1 MSYGIGKLKGEI
13 IFAFTQEL
21 KALFADDSVTIL
33 VKTDYPRSN
42 MPTYKFPLVE
52 VDMQPGGDSGEFLG
66 GLTMEDY
73 HCTFSV
79 YNHQQGTP
87 EDPTDYSATLV
98 DITDTVR
105 QQFSNFSS
113 YLSAEL
119 IAAKNTYGMRL
130 TYAGSSEAK
139 PIEHAD
145 GTAMGTSIHFDVVAF
160 DNTKIGSQ
168 YTTQSSGLTLNNGN
182 V

>member
-21 KALFADDSVTIL
+21 KTLFADDSVTIL
-33 VKTDYPRSN
+33 VKTDYPSKD
-42 MPTYKFPLVE
+42 MSTFKFPLVE

-79 YNHQQGTP
+79 YNHQQSTP

-98 DITDTVR
+98 DITDIVR

-130 TYAGSSEAK
+130 TYAGSAEAR
-139 PIEHAD
+139 PLEHAD
-145 GTAMGTSIHFDVVAF
+145 GTAMGTAIHFNVVAF

-168 YTTQSSGLTLNNGN
+168 YATQFNNLYGNNGN
-182 V
+182 L